1 MNRLDKFL
9 DNLAYYSIQS
19 ILWVGIAFWVVV
31 LGIVFY
37 NVYNALNEDP
47 VIGTT
52 DHGIII
58 RESDLEKE
66 DE

>member
-1 MNRLDKFL
+1 MDKLDKFL
-9 DNLAYYSIQS
+9 DKLAYYSIQS

-31 LGIVFY
+31 LGIILHNAYKEFY
-37 NVYNALNEDP
+37 GDP

-58 RESDLEKE
+58 RESDIKEEKE
-66 DE
+66 

>member
-1 MNRLDKFL
+1 MNRFDKFL
-9 DNLAYYSIQS
+9 DKLAYYSIQS
-19 ILWVGIAFWVVV
+19 ILWVGIGFLVVIF
-31 LGIVFY
+31 GIVF
-37 NVYNALNEDP
+37 YNALNEDP
-47 VIGTT
+47 VVGTT

>member
-1 MNRLDKFL
+1 MW
-9 DNLAYYSIQS
+9 SIRGLV
-19 ILWVGIAFWVVV
+19 IIGVAFCVGFIWGVYDVAF
-31 LGIVFY
+31 GNDDIVGY
-37 NVYNALNEDP
+37 
-47 VIGTT
+47 T

>member
-1 MNRLDKFL
+1 MNRFDKFL
-9 DNLAYYSIQS
+9 DKLAYYSIQS
-19 ILWVGIAFWVVV
+19 ILWVGIGFWVVIF
-31 LGIVFY
+31 GIVF
-37 NVYNALNEDP
+37 YNALNEDP
-47 VIGTT
+47 VVGTT

>member
-1 MNRLDKFL
+1 MDDWIDKLLDRLQHW
-9 DNLAYYSIQS
+9 SIMA
-19 ILWVGIAFWVVV
+19 IVWVGVAFWVVIFGIVV
-31 LGIVFY
+31 LGEFDS
-37 NVYNALNEDP
+37 DP

-52 DHGIII
+52 EHGIII

>member
-9 DNLAYYSIQS
+9 DDLAYYSIQS

-31 LGIVFY
+31 LGIILH
-37 NVYNALNEDP
+37 NAYKEFHGDP

-58 RESDLEKE
+58 RESDIKEEKE
-66 DE
+66 

>member
-1 MNRLDKFL
+1 MNRFDKFL
-9 DNLAYYSIQS
+9 DKLAYYSIQS
-19 ILWVGIAFWVVV
+19 ILWVGIAFLVVIF
-31 LGIVFY
+31 GIIF
-37 NVYNALNEDP
+37 YNALNEDP

>member
-9 DNLAYYSIQS
+9 DNLAYYSIHS
-19 ILWVGIAFWVVV
+19 ILLIGIVFLVVI
-31 LGIVFY
+31 LGTVFY
-37 NVYNALNEDP
+37 NVLNEDQ

-52 DHGIII
+52 DRGITI

-66 DE
+66 DGK

>member
-31 LGIVFY
+31 LGIILH
-37 NVYNALNEDP
+37 NAYKEFHGDP

-58 RESDLEKE
+58 RESDIKEEKE
-66 DE
+66 

>member
-19 ILWVGIAFWVVV
+19 ILYVGIVFWVVIF
-31 LGIVFY
+31 GIVF
-37 NVYNALNEDP
+37 YNALNEDP

>member
-1 MNRLDKFL
+1 MLNFLDKFL
-9 DNLAYYSIQS
+9 DNLAMWSIRGLV
-19 ILWVGIAFWVVV
+19 IIGVAFCVGFIWGVYDVAF
-31 LGIVFY
+31 GNDDIVGY
-37 NVYNALNEDP
+37 
-47 VIGTT
+47 T

>member
-9 DNLAYYSIQS
+9 DDLAYYSIQS
-19 ILWVGIAFWVVV
+19 ILWVGLAFWVVV

-37 NVYNALNEDP
+37 NAVIEDP

>member
-9 DNLAYYSIQS
+9 DNLAYYSVQS
-19 ILWVGIAFWVVV
+19 ILWVGIAFWVVI
-31 LGIVFY
+31 LGIVF
-37 NVYNALNEDP
+37 YNALNEDP

>member
-1 MNRLDKFL
+1 MNRFDKFL
-9 DNLAYYSIQS
+9 DKLAYYSIQS
-19 ILWVGIAFWVVV
+19 ILWVGIAFWVVIF
-31 LGIVFY
+31 GIIF
-37 NVYNALNEDP
+37 YNALNEDP

-52 DHGIII
+52 YHGIII

>member
-9 DNLAYYSIQS
+9 DKLAYYSIQC
-19 ILWVGIAFWVVV
+19 ILYVGIALWVIVF
-31 LGIVFY
+31 GIVC
-37 NVYNALNEDP
+37 YNALNEDP

>member
-1 MNRLDKFL
+1 MDKLDKFL
-9 DNLAYYSIQS
+9 DKLAYFSIQC

-31 LGIVFY
+31 LGIILHNAYKEFY
-37 NVYNALNEDP
+37 GDP

>member
-1 MNRLDKFL
+1 MLNFLDKFL
-9 DNLAYYSIQS
+9 DNLAMWSIRGLV
-19 ILWVGIAFWVVV
+19 IIGVAFWVGLIGVMIYDV
-31 LGIVFY
+31 AFESDDIVGY
-37 NVYNALNEDP
+37 
-47 VIGTT
+47 T